1 MKNIF
6 LRDYKIQF
14 ITHFT
19 EKYGYYESAKIA
31 LEGGIRWIQ
40 LRMKEASMNET
51 RKEAIRIRDLCNQYQ
66 ALFFIDDHVELA
78 LELHADGVHL
88 GQMDMPVKDA
98 RKLVG
103 KDLWIG
109 GTANNFSQIQTLN
122 KEGADYIGLGPFRFT
137 NTKNNLSP
145 ILGLDGIQEII
156 YQCQL
161 HKIAFPIHVIG
172 GIRKEDVHAI
182 LRSGVDGIAI
192 SSAILQAD
200 NPLDE
205 AKCFFDLIN
214 NASNSY

>member
-1 MKNIF
+1 MKNTF
-6 LRDYKIQF
+6 LKDYKIQF
-14 ITHFT
+14 ITHCT

-40 LRMKEASMNET
+40 LRMKEASMNEI
-51 RKEAIRIRDLCNQYQ
+51 RKEAIRIRDLCKQYQ

-88 GQMDMPVKDA
+88 GQMDMPMKDVH
-98 RKLVG
+98 KLVG

-109 GTANNFSQIQTLN
+109 GTANSFSHIQALD
-122 KEGADYIGLGPFRFT
+122 KEGADYVGLGPFRFT
-137 NTKNNLSP
+137 HTKNKLSP

-156 YQCQL
+156 HQCQL
-161 HKIAFPIHVIG
+161 HKIEFPIHVIG
-172 GIRKEDVHAI
+172 GIRKEDVQAI

-200 NPLDE
+200 NPLE
-205 AKCFFDLIN
+205 ETKCFLNLIN
-214 NASNSY
+214 NALNS